1 MKTIFKAITIM
12 LIFSIFIGCA
22 SIPEEQKSD
31 TYEVEAYEI
40 YVDSLTPEKYK
51 NQYFYFVYE
60 KDIKLAK
67 KNAEPVFVDKWKERT
82 SPRDR
87 EILKIIS
94 NKEDAY
100 KKGIGME
107 ESYLLGT
114 NASGSKKYLVTF
126 NSNSEAFSYD
136 FNLRDLIKDIFNV
149 GKNDRFYGIRV
160 VVDNKEKY
168 YNKIF
173 TYDIVDSVGNS
184 KKGKRIHKIYTND
197 EACFKEFSLLE
208 MRGAK
213 IHTKV
218 LRQDSE
224 EK

>member
-1 MKTIFKAITIM
+1 MKIQIFKTITIM

-40 YVDSLTPEKYK
+40 YVDSPTSEKYK

-60 KDIKLAK
+60 KDVKLAK
-67 KNAEPVFVDKWKERT
+67 KNAEPIFVDKWEERT

-87 EILKIIS
+87 KILKIIS

-114 NASGSKKYLVTF
+114 NVRGPKKYRVTLPG
-126 NSNSEAFSYD
+126 EMD
-136 FNLRDLIKDIFNV
+136 FRLREIIKDGMFNV

-160 VVDNKEKY
+160 VVDCKEKY
-168 YNKIF
+168 GDKIF
-173 TYDIVDSVGNS
+173 TYDCVDSVGNS
-184 KKGKRIHKIYTND
+184 KKGKKIHKLYTND
-197 EACFKEFSLLE
+197 EACFKEFKSLE

-213 IHTKV
+213 IYTKV
-218 LRQDSE
+218 LR
-224 EK
+224 

>member
-1 MKTIFKAITIM
+1 MKSSIFKTITIM

-40 YVDSLTPEKYK
+40 YVDSPAIEKYK

-60 KDIKLAK
+60 KDVKLAK
-67 KNAEPVFVDKWKERT
+67 KNAESVFVDKWEERT

-114 NASGSKKYLVTF
+114 NASGPKKYLV
-126 NSNSEAFSYD
+126 SFSQASFD
-136 FNLRDLIKDIFNV
+136 FKLYEFIKDGMFNV

-168 YNKIF
+168 FNKIF
-173 TYDIVDSVGNS
+173 TYDTVDSVGNS
-184 KKGKRIHKIYTND
+184 KKGKRVHKLYTND
-197 EACFKEFSLLE
+197 EACFKEFNLLE
-208 MRGAK
+208 MNGAK

-218 LRQDSE
+218 LRKDSE